1 MAWPPTL
8 TDLKNDLKV
17 DDDRDDARLSTVLA
31 AAVAYVERV
40 RPAFAYPGTPDVGDV
55 VTLSI
60 TAADVAG
67 DPANAD
73 TVELVVELPDGTL
86 DDSPTVDNPPDDTG
100 VYLALFTTTQAGT
113 HVARWITSGPVSAVN
128 QRFEVRS
135 SAGLPAPTADMEL
148 GTVRLAGRYHARRR
162 SVDGLVVAA
171 ELGVARVPYLDPD
184 IRRLLGLGKAVFA

>member
-8 TDLKNDLKV
+8 TDLKDDLKV
-17 DDDRDDARLSTVLA
+17 DDDRDDDRLQVVLN

-40 RPAFAYPGTPDVGDV
+40 RPSFAYPGTPDVGDV

-60 TAADVAG
+60 TAADVGG

-73 TVELVVELPDGTL
+73 TVTLTVELPDTTV
-86 DDSPTVDNPPDDTG
+86 DDSPDVDNPPAETG
-100 VYLALFTTTQAGT
+100 VYTALFTTTQAGT
-113 HVARWITSGPVSAVN
+113 HVARWTTTGPVSAVN

-135 SAGLPAPTADMEL
+135 TAGLPAPPADLEL
-148 GTVRLAGRYHARRR
+148 GAIRLAGRYHARRR
-162 SVDGLVVAA
+162 SVDGLIVAA
-171 ELGVARVPYLDPD
+171 ELGATRVPNLDGD

>member
-8 TDLKNDLKV
+8 ADLKDDLKV
-17 DDDRDDARLSTVLA
+17 PDDRDDARLQTVLT

-40 RPAFAYPGTPDVGDV
+40 RPGFAYPTIPDVGDV

-60 TAADVAG
+60 TAADVGG

-73 TVELVVELPDGTL
+73 TVTLAVELPDGTV
-86 DDSPTVDNPPDDTG
+86 DDSLDVDNPPDETG
-100 VYLALFTTTQAGT
+100 VYTAPFTTTQAGA
-113 HVARWITSGPVSAVN
+113 HVARWATTGPVSAVN

-135 SAGLPAPTADMEL
+135 SAGLPAPPADLEL

-162 SVDGLVVAA
+162 SADGLVVAA
-171 ELGVARVPYLDPD
+171 ELGVTRVPNLDAD
-184 IRRLLGLGKAVFA
+184 IRRLLGLGGAVFA